1 MEHSRAMDL
10 LEAYALG
17 VLEPDEFQAVERHLA
32 MCTEC
37 RRLAAD
43 LAATAD
49 LLPLALAAASS
60 LRPPADLKDRVLR
73 AAHRSPRGVTATG
86 VSARR
91 STTSAEPSPGR
102 VTSSA

>member
-10 LEAYALG
+10 LEAYTLG
-17 VLEPDEFQAVERHLA
+17 VLEPDETHAVERHLA

-37 RRLAAD
+37 RRLVAD

-73 AAHRSPRGVTATG
+73 AAQGSVTVAPEPE
-86 VSARR
+86 VSTHPSA
-91 STTSAEPSPGR
+91 TSAEPSSG
-102 VTSSA
+102 VT

>member
-1 MEHSRAMDL
+1 MDL
-10 LEAYALG
+10 LEAYTLG
-17 VLEPDEFQAVERHLA
+17 VLEPDEAHAVERHLA

-73 AAHRSPRGVTATG
+73 AAQGSAMVIPETG
-86 VSARR
+86 S
-91 STTSAEPSPGR
+91 STRPNATSAEASPRVRILPGR
-102 VTSSA
+102 V